1 MAADDTAVV
10 EQKAPEVP
18 AEVPAPEQAAPPPP
32 PRELPDSGL
41 SALAM
46 VASYHQVTCEPAQIR
61 HELGIGARASTALDI
76 TRGARFLKL
85 KSRLLRGQPAKRL
98 EAVPLPVVI
107 ELDEGRFVLLGR
119 RLPDGT
125 WRIVDAAA
133 HSAEQI
139 PAADVIA
146 RWRGTIILVTKR
158 PSLKELGNKFGLA
171 WFLPSILRYRKPLFN
186 VLVGSLFV
194 QLCALITPLF
204 FQITIDKVLTH
215 KGYSTLTMVF
225 VGLMA
230 IGLFNVVLQFL
241 RAYILNH
248 TTSRIDVE
256 LGTRLFEHLLR
267 LPLGYFETRPAG
279 QTVAR
284 VRELDNVRAF
294 LTGQGMTAMLDVPFT
309 ILFLVILF
317 FYSAPLAVVVSL
329 SIPCYVIVAVLLR
342 PILRSMTIERFN
354 RNALTNQFLI
364 ESIVGIH
371 TVKAMAVEPM
381 LRVQWEERLAA
392 YVKTSFHT
400 VMLGTLGQN
409 AIQYINS
416 ATTALVLFF
425 GAYQVIDGNLTVGS
439 LIAFNMITSQVTAPI
454 LRLSQLWQDFQ
465 QVKVSIER
473 LGDVLDAPPETR
485 ALAQAH
491 LPTAQGH
498 FSVRNVVFRYQ
509 PGLPEVLKNV
519 SLEVPAGQVI
529 GIVGPSG
536 SGKSTFTKL
545 LQRLYIPEKGQVLI
559 DGVDVS
565 QVDPAWLRR
574 QIGVVLQENLLFHKT
589 VAENIAL
596 GNPGMSRAQVMLV
609 ARLAGADE
617 FINRLALGY
626 DTIIEERGSNLSG
639 GQRQRLAI
647 ARALATNPRILIF
660 DEATS
665 ALDYESERIIQENMK
680 HIVRGRTVVII
691 AHRLAAV
698 RDCNRIIA
706 MQDGCIVE
714 DGTHGELL
722 ALPTSVYGKLWRLQS
737 AGREEAA

>member
-1 MAADDTAVV
+1 MATENVPVTAERKENSK
-10 EQKAPEVP
+10 EQRAQEV
-18 AEVPAPEQAAPPPP
+18 
-32 PRELPDSGL
+32 PDSGL
-41 SALAM
+41 AALVM
-46 VASYHQVTCEPAQIR
+46 IASFYQLTCEPAQIR

-76 TRGARFLKL
+76 TRAARKVKL
-85 KSRLLRGQPAKRL
+85 KSRLFKDQKPTRL
-98 EAVPLPVVI
+98 EAVPLPAII
-107 ELDEGRFVLLGR
+107 ELEENRFFLLGR
-119 RLPDGT
+119 RLSDGT
-125 WRIVDAAA
+125 WRIIDAASR
-133 HSAEQI
+133 SAEHI
-139 PAADVIA
+139 PAKDVLA
-146 RWRGTIILVTKR
+146 RWNGTVILITKR
-158 PSLKELGNKFGLA
+158 TSLKGLGSKFGLN
-171 WFLPSILRYRKPLFN
+171 WFLPSIWRYRKPLSN
-186 VLVGSLFV
+186 VILASLFV

-215 KGYSTLTMVF
+215 KGYSTLSMVF

-230 IGLFNVVLQFL
+230 IGAFNVILQFL

-256 LGTRLFEHLLR
+256 LGTRLFDHLLR

-279 QTVAR
+279 QTIAR
-284 VRELDNVRAF
+284 VRELDNVRSF
-294 LTGQGMTAMLDVPFT
+294 LTGQGITAMLDVPFT
-309 ILFLVILF
+309 LIFLTILY
-317 FYSAPLAVVVSL
+317 FYSSALAFIVSL
-329 SIPCYVIVAVLLR
+329 SIPCYVVVAVLLR
-342 PILRSMTIERFN
+342 PILRARTIERFN
-354 RNALTNQFLI
+354 RNALSNQFLI
-364 ESIVGIH
+364 EAVVGIH
-371 TVKAMAVEPM
+371 TIKAMAVEPM

-392 YVKTSFHT
+392 YVRTSFQA

-409 AIQYINS
+409 AIQYIS
-416 ATTALVLFF
+416 TSTTALVLFF
-425 GAYQVIDGNLTVGS
+425 GAYQVIEGNLTVGS

-473 LGDVLDAPPETR
+473 LGDVLDSPTETSSM
-485 ALAQAH
+485 AQAH
-491 LPTAQGH
+491 LPTTKGH

-509 PGLPEVLKNV
+509 QGLPEVLKNV
-519 SLEVPAGQVI
+519 SIEVLAGQVV

-545 LQRLYIPEKGQVLI
+545 LQRLYVPEKGQVLI

-596 GNPGMSRAQVMLV
+596 GNPGMSRAQVMMV

-617 FINRLALGY
+617 FVNRLPLGY
-626 DTIIEERGSNLSG
+626 DTVIEERGSNLSG

-647 ARALATNPRILIF
+647 ARALATNPRILIL

-680 HIVRGRTVVII
+680 HIVKGRTVVII

-698 RDCNRIIA
+698 RGCDRIIA
-706 MQDGCIVE
+706 MQDGHIVE

-722 ALPTSVYGKLWRLQS
+722 AMPTSLYGKLWRMQS
-737 AGREEAA
+737 EHNHDAAA